1 MKRHQL
7 LVSVAV
13 VAVVTS
19 TAACATATDGDP
31 TGSVTIVETPGTTG
45 EPDEP
50 VMLGYPEPNWDA
62 PVVGGV
68 EVTAETAQEVAG
80 AAFDVYAPTLPN
92 GTLLLIQATDPAQY
106 PEDFRGY
113 GVLYDVTTEDG
124 PVVRLF
130 IEETPVGVG
139 EEDLAREMAT
149 NNGPG
154 FDLEVVDGVEV
165 VFIQQGEQA
174 SAIFLRDGVKYN
186 MYGPALP
193 MSVVRDAVAE
203 MIAQG

>member
-1 MKRHQL
+1 MKRHPL
-7 LVSVAV
+7 LLSVAV
-13 VAVVTS
+13 VVVVGS

-31 TGSVTIVETPGTTG
+31 TGSVTIVETPGATG

-50 VMLGYPEPNWDA
+50 VMHGHPEPNWDA

-68 EVTAETAQEVAG
+68 EVTAETAQEVAR
-80 AAFDVYAPTLPN
+80 AAFDVYVPTLPN

-149 NNGPG
+149 NNGR
-154 FDLEVVDGVEV
+154 
-165 VFIQQGEQA
+165 A
-174 SAIFLRDGVKYN
+174 STSRSSTASRLSSSNKVNR
-186 MYGPALP
+186 PARSSCATGSSTTCTDQRSRCRLFATP
-193 MSVVRDAVAE
+193 SPR
-203 MIAQG
+203 